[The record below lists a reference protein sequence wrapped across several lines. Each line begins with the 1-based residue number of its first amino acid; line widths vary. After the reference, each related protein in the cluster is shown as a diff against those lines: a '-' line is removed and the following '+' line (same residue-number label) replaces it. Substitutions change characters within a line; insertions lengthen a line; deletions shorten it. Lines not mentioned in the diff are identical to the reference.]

1 MFISWYECVYISLI
15 ICHFKLNWFI
25 LLFFIA
31 IRCSMCLVSF
41 ILLISISI
49 DGIVFKH
56 LQAYRYCLVMMNIR
70 LNKSWYWK
78 LVIPNTGNCSFSLN
92 WIYIPVSVCNFT
104 NDLFQM
110 SWLCLH
116 FTNKCKILS
125 GSSYQNVQ
133 RSACIIFHLN
143 KWVLVIISPVSEGSG
158 DVMVLRRSRPSPAA
172 RHPPPATRR
181 PQWC

>member
-1 MFISWYECVYISLI
+1 MIF
-15 ICHFKLNWFI
+15 HFKLNWFI
-25 LLFFIA
+25 LLFSIA
-31 IRCSMCLVSF
+31 IRCSMCLISW
-41 ILLISISI
+41 ILLINISI

-78 LVIPNTGNCSFSLN
+78 SVIPNNCSFSVN

-104 NDLFQM
+104 NNLFQM

-116 FTNKCKILS
+116 FTNKCRILS
-125 GSSYQNVQ
+125 GCSSQNVE

-143 KWVLVIISPVSEGSG
+143 KWVLVITAWFKVCIENLLILWIWCICVCFGNNKRMYLV
-158 DVMVLRRSRPSPAA
+158 VMLY
-172 RHPPPATRR
+172 
-181 PQWC
+181 WDL